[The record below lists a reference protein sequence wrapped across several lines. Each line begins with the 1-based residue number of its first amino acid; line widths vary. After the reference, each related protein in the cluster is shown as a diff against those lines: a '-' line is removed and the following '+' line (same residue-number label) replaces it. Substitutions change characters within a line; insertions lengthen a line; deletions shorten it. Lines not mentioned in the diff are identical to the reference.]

1 VPTQTVGDEA
11 VKTATGKTW
20 REWFAIL
27 DRAGGKT
34 MSHRDIVRWLYDGK
48 RTKSVWW
55 CQMVTVAY
63 ERARGRRVLGQTA
76 AGGFQIGV
84 QRTVA
89 ASPAREWRFVTSR
102 PGLACWLG
110 DTRAF
115 RLKRGARYE
124 TAQGAAGEIRGVKA
138 GERLRLTWQPRGAK
152 APSTLQLTF
161 APTGTKTAVHF
172 HHEKLSGLAE
182 RRRMRQ
188 RWSRALDQIAARLS

>member
-34 MSHRDIVRWLYDGK
+34 MAHRDIVRWLYDGK
-48 RTKSVWW
+48 RIKSGWW

-76 AGGFQIGV
+76 TGGFQIGV

-89 ASPAREWRFVTSR
+89 APSSRVWRFVTSK
-102 PGLACWLG
+102 PGLACRLG

-124 TAQGAAGEIRGVKA
+124 TVQGAAGEIRVVKA

-152 APSTLQLTF
+152 SASALQLTF
-161 APTGTKTAVHF
+161 ARAGTKTAVHF

-188 RWSRALDQIAARLS
+188 RWSRALDQIAAHLS